1 MKNATKHYYV
11 DVPRRIVRIVQKA
24 SKKVT
29 RGNVLLPIIIEERI
43 NCQ

>member
-1 MKNATKHYYV
+1 MKNATKQYYV
-11 DVPRRIVRIVQKA
+11 DEPRRIVQKA

-29 RGNVLLPIIIEERI
+29 HGDVLLPIIIEERI

>member
-1 MKNATKHYYV
+1 MKNATKQYYV
-11 DVPRRIVRIVQKA
+11 DVPRRIVQKA

-29 RGNVLLPIIIEERI
+29 RGNVLLPIIIAERI